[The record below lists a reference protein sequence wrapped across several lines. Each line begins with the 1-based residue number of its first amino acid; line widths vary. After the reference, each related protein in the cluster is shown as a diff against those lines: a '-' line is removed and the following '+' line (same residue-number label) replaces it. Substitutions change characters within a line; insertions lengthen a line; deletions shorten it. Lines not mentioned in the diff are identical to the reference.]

1 MATHQNRNRLLLA
14 TVGLVAV
21 GAILAGVVIQSRS
34 ETNDQA
40 AEPVTWT
47 TSPSGSTTPSTA
59 PTTPSVQSNGSI
71 PPEQVVVQPEVQVT
85 IDAGDI
91 APVILKL
98 AVTPVGTDEERI
110 EQVRAAR
117 NELLAQLPAGSWTG
131 TDNVG
136 TLPYIALSLD
146 AAGFEATR
154 NSGVVSMINDDEQLF
169 VSASSLEPSSTVSPS
184 SINSTATM
192 GATAAWAAGWK
203 GAGSTVAVIDTGVQT
218 DHPYLMRGSKKK
230 TIAEA
235 CFMVVGFSCP
245 SGEVMTPT
253 SDPILDA
260 AKPCSGT
267 AGCEHG
273 THVAGIAVGGNGS
286 SIPSGIAPEAN
297 LIAINVFHEYRA
309 GTVPK
314 ISAQMSS
321 INDALS
327 WLYNKRGLFPGLTSV
342 NMSLGGSTKYTNYCD
357 SSNSSTKAFIDLLL
371 TVGITTVIASGNYG
385 WTNGVSA
392 PGCISSAVTVGAV
405 DGVPDATTHYSNDGP
420 QVDLMAPGSNI
431 TSSILGSQ
439 MGSLSGTSMATP
451 AVAGAFAVLKL
462 ATPALTL
469 ARLRSTGYVVNASCY
484 LVPSVRLYDAISD
497 TVPSSRAVTYNPVCP
512 ARLSDTRPQNADG
525 QTVDGQQVGK
535 GKLGGGRVSVIP
547 IAGRGGVPQTGA
559 GAVALNVTVINPS
572 VGGYLTVYPSGSP
585 LPNASNIN
593 FVAGAIV
600 PNMVI
605 AKLGTDGSIAVFNS
619 QGSVDVAI
627 DVVGWFPISA
637 GYGPLAPARIV
648 ETRSVPGYTT
658 IDGQLQGIG
667 AIGAGQTL
675 SVPVAGRG
683 SVPSGVSAVAL
694 NVTAVDAGA
703 ESYLTVFPGGASKP
717 NASNLNV
724 LGGQTIANMVIAKV
738 GADGSISIYNNS
750 GFVNV
755 VVDVMGWFSST
766 SQMTSL
772 SPARLVES
780 RGGLTTIDGRQQ
792 NIGPIGSRGTLSF
805 EVAGRGGVPATG
817 ARAVVLNVTV
827 VSSTGSGYL
836 TAFASGSVA
845 SGASNLNFVPGQIVP
860 NMVIAELGPDGKV
873 SLFNSAGLTPVAVD
887 VVGWFSS

>member
-1 MATHQNRNRLLLA
+1 M
-14 TVGLVAV
+14 
-21 GAILAGVVIQSRS
+21 S
-34 ETNDQA
+34 
-40 AEPVTWT
+40 
-47 TSPSGSTTPSTA
+47 
-59 PTTPSVQSNGSI
+59 
-71 PPEQVVVQPEVQVT
+71 
-85 IDAGDI
+85 
-91 APVILKL
+91 
-98 AVTPVGTDEERI
+98 
-110 EQVRAAR
+110 
-117 NELLAQLPAGSWTG
+117 
-131 TDNVG
+131 
-136 TLPYIALSLD
+136 
-146 AAGFEATR
+146 
-154 NSGVVSMINDDEQLF
+154 
-169 VSASSLEPSSTVSPS
+169 
-184 SINSTATM
+184 
-192 GATAAWAAGWK
+192 
-203 GAGSTVAVIDTGVQT
+203 
-218 DHPYLMRGSKKK
+218 
-230 TIAEA
+230 
-235 CFMVVGFSCP
+235 
-245 SGEVMTPT
+245 PT
-253 SDPILDA
+253 SNPIVGA
-260 AKPCSGT
+260 AKPCSGA

-297 LIAINVFHEYRA
+297 LIAINVFYEYQV
-309 GTVPK
+309 GLVPK
-314 ISAQMSS
+314 ISSSTSS
-321 INDALS
+321 IDNALS
-327 WLYNKRGLFPGLTSV
+327 WLYNKRELFPGLVSV

-371 TVGITTVIASGNYG
+371 TVGITTVIASGNNS
-385 WTNGVSA
+385 WENGVSA
-392 PGCISSAVTVGAV
+392 PGCISTAVTVGAV

-451 AVAGAFAVLKL
+451 AVAGAFAVLDM

-469 ARLRSTGYVVNASCY
+469 ARLRSTGYVVNASGY
-484 LVPSVRLYDAISD
+484 LIPSVRLYDAVS
-497 TVPSSRAVTYNPVCP
+497 TGSSTFNSVSPV
-512 ARLSDTRPQNADG
+512 RLSDTRPQNADG
-525 QTVDGQQVGK
+525 KTVDGQQVGK
-535 GKLGGGRVSVIP
+535 GKLGGGGVSVIP

-559 GAVALNVTVINPS
+559 GAVALNVTVISPS

-585 LPNASNIN
+585 RPNASNIN

-605 AKLGTDGSIAVFNS
+605 AKLGADGSIATFNPE
-619 QGSVDVAI
+619 GWVDVAI
-627 DVVGWFPISA
+627 DVVGWFPVSA
-637 GYGPLAPARIV
+637 GYGPLDPARIV

-683 SVPSGVSAVAL
+683 SVPSTGVSAVAL

-766 SQMTSL
+766 SQMASL

-780 RGGLTTIDGRQQ
+780 RGGFTTIDGRQQ

-817 ARAVVLNVTV
+817 VRAVVLNVTV
-827 VSSTGSGYL
+827 VSPTGSGYL

-873 SLFNSAGLTPVAVD
+873 SLFNSNGSTPVVVD
-887 VVGWFSS
+887 VVGYFPS